1 MDQPELHFD
10 DIEDNG
16 MPEDTEAGSNPH
28 DGPLRR
34 MVDDNFLQYASY
46 VIKDRAIPDM
56 ADGLKPVQRRI
67 LYALHKNDDGKFIKV
82 ANIVGYTM
90 QFHPHGDA
98 SIGDALVSLTNRR
111 YLIEGQGNF
120 GNIFTGDPA
129 AASRYIEC
137 RLTDLARDEIF
148 NDELT
153 RFVPSY
159 DGRNKE
165 PVVLPAKLPLL
176 LMLGAE
182 GIAVGLSTKILP
194 HNFTELLK
202 AQIAI
207 LEKKKFKILPDFQ
220 QGCLM
225 DAREYD
231 KGNGKIRLRAVIEKK
246 DKQTLIIREIP
257 FGTTTD
263 SLIAS
268 IEEAAKKQKLKVK
281 SINDYTA
288 EHIEIE
294 VQLPSGQDLDKTIQA
309 LYAFT
314 HCERSI
320 SARAIVIN
328 DNRPEETDVR
338 EILKNNTKQLVIIL
352 TRELRAERKRLEN
365 ELHNKT
371 LVQLFVEKRIYK
383 TIEECKTYPK
393 VQQAVLDGLEPYRDH
408 LRRDVTKQD
417 VEMLLGIKIKRIS
430 RYDMDKNR
438 KDIDGILKDLDVVEK
453 NLKQVTAYSIR
464 YLKALLRK
472 YGEDYPRR
480 TKVEQFK
487 EVEVRKLTAKELSFC
502 YDREKGY
509 IGYDVEGDP
518 MFECSS
524 LDKVLFLWDDGSY
537 KVMQPPD
544 KFFADKNLIY
554 AAPYRRGK
562 IMTMVY
568 NDGEITYMK
577 RFKFGGVIMNRD
589 YLCTPEDSKVLLF
602 TDAKPKEIYVKYK
615 RAKRQ
620 RINQQVFH
628 TDKLRVSSVKAK
640 GSQMTVKTVRWIST
654 EKPRNWNRGKD
665 NPRGALID

>member
-1 MDQPELHFD
+1 
-10 DIEDNG
+10 
-16 MPEDTEAGSNPH
+16 
-28 DGPLRR
+28 
-34 MVDDNFLQYASY
+34 
-46 VIKDRAIPDM
+46 
-56 ADGLKPVQRRI
+56 
-67 LYALHKNDDGKFIKV
+67 
-82 ANIVGYTM
+82 
-90 QFHPHGDA
+90 
-98 SIGDALVSLTNRR
+98 
-111 YLIEGQGNF
+111 
-120 GNIFTGDPA
+120 
-129 AASRYIEC
+129 
-137 RLTDLARDEIF
+137 
-148 NDELT
+148 
-153 RFVPSY
+153 
-159 DGRNKE
+159 
-165 PVVLPAKLPLL
+165 
-176 LMLGAE
+176 
-182 GIAVGLSTKILP
+182 
-194 HNFTELLK
+194 
-202 AQIAI
+202 
-207 LEKKKFKILPDFQ
+207 
-220 QGCLM
+220 
-225 DAREYD
+225 
-231 KGNGKIRLRAVIEKK
+231 
-246 DKQTLIIREIP
+246 
-257 FGTTTD
+257 
-263 SLIAS
+263 
-268 IEEAAKKQKLKVK
+268 
-281 SINDYTA
+281 
-288 EHIEIE
+288 
-294 VQLPSGQDLDKTIQA
+294 
-309 LYAFT
+309 
-314 HCERSI
+314 
-320 SARAIVIN
+320 
-328 DNRPEETDVR
+328 
-338 EILKNNTKQLVIIL
+338 
-352 TRELRAERKRLEN
+352 
-365 ELHNKT
+365 
-371 LVQLFVEKRIYK
+371 
-383 TIEECKTYPK
+383 
-393 VQQAVLDGLEPYRDH
+393 
-408 LRRDVTKQD
+408 
-417 VEMLLGIKIKRIS
+417 
-430 RYDMDKNR
+430 
-438 KDIDGILKDLDVVEK
+438 LDVVEK
-453 NLKQVTAYSIR
+453 NLKRVTAYSIR